1 MKSFFKKII
10 VAILTFE
17 AKVLIKRKRPKII
30 AVTGSV
36 GKTST
41 KDAIYAAL
49 KDHTYARKS
58 QKSFNSDLGVPLS
71 VLGIDNAWSNP
82 LLWLKNIFDGAFTA
96 FFAREYPEVL
106 VLEMGVDRPGDMK
119 KLTQWIRPDIVVLTR
134 LPDVPAHVEYFATPD
149 EVIEEKMYLVHAL
162 RKDGVFIYNNDDE
175 VVRQAAEEVLQQSFG
190 YSRYSPSHFTLSND
204 AVLIEKGTPVGMH
217 STLTHINESVVLQ
230 LRGALGVHQLYTFA
244 AAAAVAKQF
253 DVSLADTAKALEQY
267 VPPAGRMRLIES
279 REGALL
285 IDDTYNASPTA
296 VEQALLSLKEIP
308 CKGRKIVV
316 LGDMLELGRFSVGE
330 HERIGV
336 LAAEVADV
344 LVTLGVR
351 ARKIAEAALE
361 NGLSEKKILQYE
373 NVDRAAEELM
383 HRVTETD
390 VVLIKASQGVRAERV
405 TKKLMKHPEDAA
417 KLLVR
422 QGTAWQ
428 QR

>member
-1 MKSFFKKII
+1 MKSLFKKII

-30 AVTGSV
+30 AITGSV

-41 KDAIYAAL
+41 KDAVYAAL

-82 LLWLKNIFDGAFTA
+82 LLWLKNIFDGALTA

-119 KLTQWIRPDIVVLTR
+119 KLTQWIRPDVVVLTR
-134 LPDVPAHVEYFATPD
+134 LPDVPAHIEYFATPE
-149 EVIEEKMYLVHAL
+149 EVIAEKMHLVHAL

-175 VVRQAAEEVLQQSFG
+175 VVRNAAQEVLQQSFG
-190 YSRYSPSHFTLSND
+190 YSRYSPSHFVLSED
-204 AVLIEKGTPVGMH
+204 GLLIEDGAVQGMRGI
-217 STLTHINESVVLQ
+217 LTHVEESVELQ
-230 LRGALGVHQLYTFA
+230 LHGALGIHQLYTFA

-253 DVSLADTAKALEQY
+253 DVSLADTAQALGQY
-267 VPPAGRMRLIES
+267 MPPAGRMRLLES

-373 NVDRAAEELM
+373 NVDRAAEELL

-390 VVLIKASQGVRAERV
+390 VVLIKASQGIRAERV
-405 TKKLMKHPEDAA
+405 TKKLMKHPKEAG

-422 QGTAWQ
+422 QSAAWQ